1 MKLLLLIFL
10 VQAVLQTIYLPASQ
24 GAVQPM
30 DVGLIEQTCKHTP
43 LYNLCVS
50 ILESDSRSSKADVTG
65 LALILVDVL
74 KAKATGTR
82 NHIKTLLRGNLKGDV
97 RRGLSSCADL
107 YDNVLEVLIPEAN
120 EALQK
125 GNPKFAEQAA
135 NDAGA
140 EAGSCE
146 SSFSSGHSPLTESNK
161 FMQDVSSVA
170 AAIVRLLL

>member
-24 GAVQPM
+24 GTVQPM
-30 DVGLIEQTCKHTP
+30 DARLIEQTCKQTP

-50 ILESDSRSSKADVTG
+50 ILKSDSRSSKADVTG
-65 LALILVDVL
+65 LALIMVDVL

-82 NHIKTLLRGNLKGDV
+82 NYIKRLLRGNLKRDV
-97 RRGLSSCADL
+97 RHGLSSCAEV
-107 YDNVLEVLIPEAN
+107 YNSVLEADVPVAI

-135 NDAGA
+135 NDAA
-140 EAGSCE
+140 IEASSCE
-146 SSFSSGHSPLTESNK
+146 RSFSGHSPLTKSNK
-161 FMQDVSSVA
+161 SMQDVSSVA